1 MVCITQQ
8 ERMTDRQQKVILVT
22 GGSTGL
28 GNAFCW
34 RLAEQGHT
42 VVGTSRAPAFEPT
55 TWELIQLD
63 VMEDASVQRAVETVL
78 ERHGRIDVL
87 INNAGVGI
95 QGAAEDM
102 DMDTGMRG
110 FQTNFFGLHRM
121 CRAVLPHMRERGSG
135 MIINISSIVANYGIP
150 YRGFYSTTKAAVDRY
165 SETLRMELRPF
176 GIHVVVVEP
185 GGYRTNIG
193 RSRLK
198 PERISLAY
206 DDGYERSMRTLE
218 QDEQL
223 CRDPD
228 ECAEQV
234 VRIVASNSPAHTYRP
249 AQPIA
254 RLSVLLKN
262 LIPETLFE
270 RILWKHY
277 G

>member
-1 MVCITQQ
+1 MSSV
-8 ERMTDRQQKVILVT
+8 DQKVILVT

-34 RLAEQGHT
+34 RLAERGHK
-42 VVGTSRAPAFEPT
+42 VVGTSRAPAFEPA

-87 INNAGVGI
+87 VNNAGVGI

-121 CRAVLPHMRERGSG
+121 CRAVLPHMRKQGSG
-135 MIINISSIVANYGIP
+135 TIINISSIVANYGIP
-150 YRGFYSTTKAAVDRY
+150 YRGFYSATKAAVDRY
-165 SETLRMELRPF
+165 SETLRMEVRPF

-193 RSRLK
+193 PSRLR
-198 PERISLAY
+198 PSQISPAY
-206 DDGYERSMRTLE
+206 DDGYERSMHTLE

-228 ECAEQV
+228 ECAGLV
-234 VRIVASNSPAHTYRP
+234 VRIVDSGSPAHTYRP

-254 RLSVLLKN
+254 RLSVLLKRVM
-262 LIPETLFE
+262 PGTLFE